1 MLFPH
6 ISLVSLLSTIVGLSA
21 YPIITPNW
29 AEIPPPNAED
39 VALSDGGNQISERRE
54 VAPHMR
60 PLQRAATV
68 WPDSS
73 SQKCS
78 GPE

>member
-1 MLFPH
+1 MLLPH
-6 ISLVSLLSTIVGLSA
+6 ISSVSLLPTNVGLSA

-60 PLQRAATV
+60 TLQRAAMV
-68 WPDSS
+68 WPDNN
-73 SQKCS
+73 SQ
-78 GPE
+78 